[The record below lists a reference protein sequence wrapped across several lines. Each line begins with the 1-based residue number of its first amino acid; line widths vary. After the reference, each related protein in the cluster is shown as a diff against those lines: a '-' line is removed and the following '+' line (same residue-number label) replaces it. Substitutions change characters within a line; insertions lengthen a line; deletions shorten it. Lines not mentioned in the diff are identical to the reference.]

1 MKQNLFVFLL
11 FIELS
16 FVLSADKAITIFIVG
31 DSTAANKDT
40 SGGKLERGWGQL
52 FQNFFNKNLA
62 VIDNHARNGCSSKS
76 FMDEGLWAKVT
87 KLIKKGDYVLIQFAH
102 NDEKKGDAAR

>member
-1 MKQNLFVFLL
+1 MQQPFFIILIL
-11 FIELS
+11 IELS
-16 FVLSADKAITIFIVG
+16 FVLSADKTLTIYIVG

-62 VIDNHARNGCSSKS
+62 VIDNRALNGRSSKS
-76 FMDEGLWAKVT
+76 FINEGHWAKVT
-87 KLIKKGDYVLIQFAH
+87 TVIKKGDYV
-102 NDEKKGDAAR
+102 